1 MENNTNEAAS
11 QLNESAHVTYAETR
25 HYDDSALRFIQDLQK
40 LVHQSGRDSRYT
52 FRGHACASHR
62 FVPSLLR
69 NPSVKR
75 IVENDSFFRHLLNT
89 WKFPVEVRY
98 FTRPHEGQ
106 IVFDEETY
114 IQSTSLTEDT
124 AIRLLLA
131 LTYQYIEDRL
141 VKEFLESAN
150 AKVYSYNYL
159 HNDSSMPPTTP
170 ILATHLLPIETALEK
185 HVQDTHNAIYA
196 ELPSIVNLFSKPSL
210 KQTSIAA
217 HEGVP
222 TSALDF
228 SHDPLI
234 AAWFACAHRTADREY
249 ETEYISVAAFDQ
261 YRARNGIHETDAT
274 YNSPEPAFTYDT
286 PKQGNDRA
294 QAQKSILCL
303 SASFYHRLA
312 FLHDVPASDVLHHQ
326 LISERRVYQ
335 FALHESRIPELFGIL
350 RANGVDDAFVM
361 QRTARLVQDV
371 VRRTLDPVDERQF

>member
-1 MENNTNEAAS
+1 MEANRTEAAS
-11 QLNESAHVTYAETR
+11 QLNESAHVTYAETCK
-25 HYDDSALRFIQDLQK
+25 YDDSALRFVQDLQK

-62 FVPSLLR
+62 LVPSLLR

-75 IVENDSFFRHLLNT
+75 IIENESFFRDLLNT
-89 WKFPVEVRY
+89 WKFPADVSY
-98 FTRPHEGQ
+98 FTRPHKGQ
-106 IVFDEETY
+106 IVFDEGTY
-114 IQSTSLTEDT
+114 QSISVTADT

-131 LTYQYIEDRL
+131 LTCQFIEDRL
-141 VKEFLESAN
+141 VEEFLQSAN

-159 HNDSSMPPTTP
+159 HNDSSMPPPTP
-170 ILATHLLPIETALEK
+170 ILATHLLPIETAIEK
-185 HVQDTHNAIYA
+185 HVQDTHDRIYA

-217 HEGVP
+217 HEEVP

-228 SHDPLI
+228 SQDPLI

-249 ETEYISVAAFDQ
+249 DTEYISVAAFDQ
-261 YRARNGIHETDAT
+261 YRGRNRTNETDTT
-274 YNSPEPAFTYDT
+274 YISPALAYTYDT

-335 FALHESRIPELFGIL
+335 FALHKSRIPELFGIL
-350 RANGVDDAFVM
+350 NANGLDDAFVM
-361 QRTARLVQDV
+361 QRPASLVHDV
-371 VRRTLDPVDERQF
+371 VRRTLDPVDERQ